1 MTRLVQLRH
10 PSTGRRV
17 AVVVGPE
24 LVLVNAASVYELA
37 QSALRTGRSTIETVR
52 ANLSHETISYDAAY
66 SGASEWRILP
76 CFHHPDD
83 PARCLVSGTGLTHKG
98 SAENRHAMHAAAEAD
113 LTNNPAPATEL
124 IGNAAPLTDSI
135 RMFRWGLEGGRPDA
149 GQIGVAPEWFYK
161 GCGTIL
167 RGDGEPLVV
176 PEFGEDGGEEAE
188 IAGVYIIDDAGQPRR
203 IGMTVGNEFSDHRT
217 ERRNYLYLAH
227 SKMRTCSIGPELALD
242 PDFKLVH
249 GVVTIERNGQ
259 RIWSKEIVSGEGAMC
274 HSLANIEHHHFKYDA
289 HRRPGDAHIHFFGAD
304 SLSFGDGIELQDG
317 DVMLVAFKGFGRALR
332 NPVRIERHEQNL
344 VTVSKI

>member
-1 MTRLVQLRH
+1 MEYLTMTRLVQLRH

-17 AVVVGPE
+17 ALVLGPE

-37 QSALRTGRSTIETVR
+37 QSALRSGRSTIDTVR
-52 ANLSHETISYDAAY
+52 ASLSHETISYDTVY

-98 SAENRHAMHAAAEAD
+98 SAENRHAMHAA
-113 LTNNPAPATEL
+113 TAPET
-124 IGNAAPLTDSI
+124 LTDSI
-135 RMFRWGLEGGRPDA
+135 KMFRWGIEGGRPDA

-188 IAGVYIIDDAGQPRR
+188 IAGVYIIDDAGHPRR

-227 SKMRTCSIGPELALD
+227 SKMRTCSIGPELVLD

-249 GVVTIERNGQ
+249 GVVTIERNGR

-274 HSLANIEHHHFKYDA
+274 HSLANIEHHHFKYGA
-289 HRRPGDAHIHFFGAD
+289 HRRPGDAHIHFLGAD
-304 SLSFGDGIELQDG
+304 ALSFGDGIELQDG
-317 DVMLVAFKGFGRALR
+317 DVMLVAFQGFGRALR
-332 NPVRIERHEQNL
+332 NPVRIERREQKL
-344 VTVSKI
+344 VTVLKI